1 MITMTTIEDPL
12 YAVARKRKREWENIA
27 KQVSACE
34 SKQPAGGGVPKPYN
48 LRQRGAPTEPVSTT
62 MPDGDFHET
71 QRGMYCGMH
80 AIHNLFRENT
90 WPTIKDM
97 NTLAEQLAKEAGD
110 KVYNHKSYNGYYSS
124 DVIVRAIQKKGYIV
138 SNMVKQ
144 KRGDNGKQV
153 WLWNHDI
160 GTMHQLLNDDKVL
173 GFIIHQPQHYTA
185 LRKNLSKDDW
195 QYSNSYSKQSN
206 YMNPH
211 EFCKQALNGV
221 WTVWCVSKK

>member
-1 MITMTTIEDPL
+1 MSTVEDPI
-12 YAVARKRKREWENIA
+12 YAIARKRKRDWQVIA
-27 KQVSACE
+27 QQVS
-34 SKQPAGGGVPKPYN
+34 KTKPRGPATPVAKPYN
-48 LRQRGAPTEPVSTT
+48 LRGGGLPAPGSTI

-90 WPTIKDM
+90 WPTIKEM
-97 NTLAEQLAKEAGD
+97 NILAEKVAKEAGD
-110 KVYNHKSYNGYYSS
+110 KVLNHKSYNGYYSS
-124 DVIVRAIQKKGYIV
+124 DVIVRVMQDRGFIV
-138 SNMVKQ
+138 RNMVKQ
-144 KRGDNGKQV
+144 MRGDNGNQV
-153 WLWNHDI
+153 WLWDHDV

-185 LRKNLSKDDW
+185 LRKNLDKSDW